1 MMQEKV
7 KGMLKGMSMP
17 KKKKPGEAPLPGMED
32 GEGEGEGEA
41 PESEVEINVGELG
54 AEGEGEGEEGM
65 MAEESSALA
74 EVSDEELLAELKKR
88 GMKVASGGSSIMPL
102 PEPGP
107 EEEPAPA
114 PASKKTYKA

>member
-17 KKKKPGEAPLPGMED
+17 KKKKPAGAPLPGMED
-32 GEGEGEGEA
+32 GEGEGEGES

-54 AEGEGEGEEGM
+54 AEGEGEEGM
-65 MAEESSALA
+65 MGEESSALT

-88 GMKVASGGSSIMPL
+88 GMKVASGGSSIEPL

-107 EEEPAPA
+107 EEEPMPAPA
-114 PASKKTYKA
+114 PKKTYKA